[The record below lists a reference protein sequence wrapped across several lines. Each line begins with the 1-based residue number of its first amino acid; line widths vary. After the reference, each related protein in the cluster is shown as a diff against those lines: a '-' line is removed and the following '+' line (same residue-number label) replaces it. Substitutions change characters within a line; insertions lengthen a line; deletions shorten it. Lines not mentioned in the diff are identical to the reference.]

1 MHTLKSMRVIY
12 CFRTG
17 LKQHP
22 NICHGSLLLS
32 LSARTCLLCRDN
44 RSKLRQEILVERRS
58 ESEPACN
65 KDKPDHPF

>member
-1 MHTLKSMRVIY
+1 MRTLKDMRVIY
-12 CFRTG
+12 WFRTG

-32 LSARTCLLCRDN
+32 FSARTCFLCRDN
-44 RSKLRQEILVERRS
+44 RSTLRQEILVERRS
-58 ESEPACN
+58 ACN